1 MLIVKDFKW
10 SQTEDE
16 ICIRVPLKNVSKDK
30 VDIVTHE
37 NFIKIHASPYYFE
50 AFLLHTIV
58 EDKSI
63 CQLMSDEARFIL
75 VKTEPVEWE
84 KLERDFIDNIEK
96 LKVKN
101 EILAKVQENEKE
113 KIKKRLEL
121 KDKIRRS
128 EVENA
133 MAKDAEIREKI
144 ETVQKQAIQREISK
158 VEEIKKSKK
167 KEIPPKATSR
177 AIDVKKKIEYQ
188 EPPPVRQSGSIQI
201 SFSKRNFLT
210 PKRESQDPAEQ
221 EWLHKASNARKSI
234 GFVPDD
240 LRPEER
246 DPMYL
251 KGKGDD
257 FFRQKNYLA
266 AISAYTTGIQ
276 LAKNCFEL
284 YLNRSAAQFAQ
295 GNYQRCV
302 EDCSKALE
310 LLDPPVASN
319 LKARLQA
326 LTRRG
331 AALSK
336 LGFVRQ
342 AYKEFIAAVK
352 LDPTDELLKHDAEML
367 RAKIENDY
375 SSEDDND

>member
-1 MLIVKDFKW
+1 
-10 SQTEDE
+10 
-16 ICIRVPLKNVSKDK
+16 
-30 VDIVTHE
+30 
-37 NFIKIHASPYYFE
+37 
-50 AFLLHTIV
+50 
-58 EDKSI
+58 
-63 CQLMSDEARFIL
+63 
-75 VKTEPVEWE
+75 
-84 KLERDFIDNIEK
+84 
-96 LKVKN
+96 
-101 EILAKVQENEKE
+101 
-113 KIKKRLEL
+113 
-121 KDKIRRS
+121 
-128 EVENA
+128 
-133 MAKDAEIREKI
+133 
-144 ETVQKQAIQREISK
+144 
-158 VEEIKKSKK
+158 
-167 KEIPPKATSR
+167 
-177 AIDVKKKIEYQ
+177 
-188 EPPPVRQSGSIQI
+188 VRQSGSIQV

-221 EWLHKASNARKSI
+221 EWLQKASEARKSI

-240 LRPEER
+240 LRAEER

-284 YLNRSAAQFAQ
+284 YLNRSAAQFSQ
-295 GNYQRCV
+295 GNYKRCV

-342 AYKEFIAAVK
+342 AYEEFVAAVK

-375 SSEDDND
+375 SSEDDTD